1 MNSSRSATL
10 PFVEHLS
17 EAQRSELRAALVA
30 ERDALGARRLAQ
42 SEEAVGDQEVH
53 DVQDDAAEEN
63 RRSQALDR
71 NERDGARLAEVE
83 AALRRMDDG
92 TYGIC
97 EETGEEIPF
106 ARLRA
111 EPTTRYT
118 VEALELLEEER
129 ERARLL
135 GPDDELPGY

>member
-1 MNSSRSATL
+1 VNSSRSATL
-10 PFVEHLS
+10 PSVEHLS

-30 ERDALGARRLAQ
+30 ERDALAVRRTAQ

-118 VEALELLEEER
+118 VEALEMLEEER
-129 ERARLL
+129 DRARLL
-135 GPDDELPGY
+135 GPDEESPGY

>member
-1 MNSSRSATL
+1 M
-10 PFVEHLS
+10 EHLDD
-17 EAQRSELRAALVA
+17 AQRRELRATLVA
-30 ERDALGARRLAQ
+30 ERDALNARRTSQ
-42 SEEAVGDQEVH
+42 SEDAEPDGEIG

-63 RRSQALDR
+63 RRRQAIDR
-71 NERDGARLAEVE
+71 GEHDGARLAEVD

-106 ARLRA
+106 RRLQA

-118 VEALELLEEER
+118 VEALEMLEDER
-129 ERARLL
+129 GRARRL
-135 GPDDELPGY
+135 GPDDESPAY

>member
-1 MNSSRSATL
+1 MDHLTL
-10 PFVEHLS
+10 Q
-17 EAQRSELRAALVA
+17 QREELRAALIA
-30 ERDALGARRLAQ
+30 EREALNVRRTAQ
-42 SEEAVGDQEVH
+42 SEDAAPDMEIG

-63 RRSQALDR
+63 RRRQALDR
-71 NERDGARLAEVE
+71 SERDGARLAEVE

-118 VEALELLEEER
+118 VEALEMLEEER
-129 ERARLL
+129 GRARLL
-135 GPDDELPGY
+135 GPDDESPAY

>member
-1 MNSSRSATL
+1 MLAGDSL
-10 PFVEHLS
+10 PGVEHLND
-17 EAQRSELRAALVA
+17 AQRSELRAALLA
-30 ERDALGARRLAQ
+30 EREALKVRRIAQIEDAAPDG
-42 SEEAVGDQEVH
+42 EIG

-63 RRSQALDR
+63 RRTQAFDR

-118 VEALELLEEER
+118 VEALEMLEEER
-129 ERARLL
+129 GRARLL
-135 GPDDELPGY
+135 GPDDESPAY